1 MCGGVYVSQLL
12 PFTAG
17 LAGSMQEYEVWLVVW
32 RGNSTLN
39 EQLIS
44 LTSGRGR
51 KTILLGRANWR
62 SY

>member
-17 LAGSMQEYEVWLVVW
+17 LAGSMQEYEDWLGVW
-32 RGNSTLN
+32 GGDSTLN
-39 EQLIS
+39 EQPIP
-44 LTSGRGR
+44 LTSGGGR
-51 KTILLGRANWR
+51 ETVLPGRANWR

>member
-17 LAGSMQEYEVWLVVW
+17 LAGSMQEYEAWLGVW
-32 RGNSTLN
+32 GGTSSFN
-39 EQLIS
+39 EQPIPAA
-44 LTSGRGR
+44 SGVSR
-51 KTILLGRANWR
+51 LLPGRAGWR